1 MNFEN
6 LNISSEILR
15 ALEEMG
21 FSEATP
27 IQEQAIPEVLTGRDL
42 IGQAQ
47 TGTGKTCAYG
57 IPAIEMTDRRATA
70 PQVLVLCPT
79 RELASQVADEL
90 RRLTKF
96 VHGVRILA
104 IYGGQNIE
112 NQITAL
118 KKKPQIII
126 GTPGRV
132 MDHMRR
138 RTLRFD
144 DLKMLVLDEADEMLN
159 MGFREDIDTILQ
171 KIPEEKQMLL
181 FSATMA
187 PEIMKLTETYQKDP
201 VYIQIARKELTT
213 DLTEQYYIEVREQ
226 SKTELLCRLIDVNTI
241 TLCLVFCNTKKRVDQ
256 VTSRLQDR
264 GYAADALHGD
274 MKQNERE
281 RVMNKFRHGIT
292 QILVATDVA
301 ARGIDVS
308 GVQAV
313 FNYDIPEDPEQYVHR
328 IGRTGRAGNTGRA
341 YSFVFGRDMY
351 KLKGIMRYTGSQITR
366 EKPPAIDE
374 VESVRIDAAAEKV
387 AELVR
392 SGSGQRFL
400 PVIEKI
406 SGQLREA
413 ADSKISDA
421 ETHLLEMDAEVSETS
436 KYLEIMAGTGAT
448 ESSKRADAGVS
459 ETSKRADTEVSETSK
474 PVDAGASDAP
484 THLEIAAA
492 LFSLAF
498 SELEEKSY
506 QRADFDDEVFSYS
519 DMNMTRLFINA
530 GRTDGLK
537 EADIVKSIASK
548 TSLTGRLIGTI
559 ELHTNFSFV
568 DVPEEYVEEVISSMK
583 GFRMKG
589 RGVSFERASKKQ
601 RGGSSGRKKSGRRKE
616 GGVREKS
623 KKQARLQQTQEFYG
637 AEAGTGSSD
646 CDKNSRSRKN
656 AEAYRKRKGE
666 KYPLKS
672 RRRK

>member
-6 LNISSEILR
+6 LNISPDILR
-15 ALEEMG
+15 GLTEMG

-27 IQEQAIPEVLTGRDL
+27 IQEQSIPEVLQGKDL

-57 IPAIEMTDRRATA
+57 IPAVQMTDAKATA

-79 RELASQVADEL
+79 RELASQVADEI
-90 RRLTKF
+90 RRLTKY
-96 VHGVRILA
+96 VQGIRILA

-159 MGFREDIDTILQ
+159 MGFREDIDTILSG
-171 KIPEEKQMLL
+171 IPEEKQMLL

-187 PEIMKLTETYQKDP
+187 PEIMRLTETYQKDP
-201 VYIQIARKELTT
+201 VYVRIARKELTT
-213 DLTEQYYIEVREQ
+213 DLTQQWYIEVRES
-226 SKTELLCRLIDVNTI
+226 SKTELLCRLIDVNGI
-241 TLCLVFCNTKKRVDQ
+241 TLGLVFCNTKRRADQ

-274 MKQNERE
+274 MKQHERE
-281 RVMNKFRHGIT
+281 RVMNKFRRGMT

-328 IGRTGRAGNTGRA
+328 IGRTGRAGNTGKA
-341 YSFVFGRDMY
+341 YSFVFGREMY
-351 KLKGIMRYTGSQITR
+351 KLKEIMRYTKSDISR
-366 EKPPAIDE
+366 MRPPAVRE
-374 VESVRIDAAAEKV
+374 VQAARIGSAAEKV
-387 AELVR
+387 EELTR
-392 SGSGQRFL
+392 LGAGSQYLDVIRQIVEKLGL
-400 PVIEKI
+400 P
-406 SGQLREA
+406 A
-413 ADSKISDA
+413 ADGEDRDS
-421 ETHLLEMDAEVSETS
+421 LQ
-436 KYLEIMAGTGAT
+436 T
-448 ESSKRADAGVS
+448 EKTPEKTPGYQ
-459 ETSKRADTEVSETSK
+459 
-474 PVDAGASDAP
+474 
-484 THLEIAAA
+484 EIAAA

-506 QRADFDDEVFSYS
+506 QHADFDEEDFSYEK
-519 DMNMTRLFINA
+519 MNMTRLFLNA
-530 GRTDGLK
+530 GRTDGIK
-537 EADIVKSIASK
+537 EADIIKAVASA
-548 TSLTGRLIGTI
+548 TSLTGRLMGTI
-559 ELHTNFSFV
+559 EIHTNFSFL
-568 DVPEEYVEEVISSMK
+568 DVPESHAEEVINSMK
-583 GFRMKG
+583 GSQIKG
-589 RGVSFERASKKQ
+589 RSVSFERASKKR
-601 RGGSSGRKKSGRRKE
+601 RGGSSGRKKGGRRAEGGEREKNRAAKSGRENRGYFMENIDAGRSRRKS
-616 GGVREKS
+616 GDGMR
-623 KKQARLQQTQEFYG
+623 R
-637 AEAGTGSSD
+637 
-646 CDKNSRSRKN
+646 RKN
-656 AEAYRKRKGE
+656 AKPAGKG
-666 KYPLKS
+666 

>member
-27 IQEQAIPEVLTGRDL
+27 IQEQAIPAVLTGKDI

-57 IPAIEMTDRRATA
+57 IPAVEMTDRSATS

-79 RELASQVADEL
+79 RELASQVAEEL

-138 RTLRFD
+138 RTLRFEY
-144 DLKMLVLDEADEMLN
+144 LKMLVLDEADEMLN

-171 KIPEEKQMLL
+171 EIPQEKQMLL

-187 PEIMKLTETYQKDP
+187 PEIMKLTETYQKEP

-226 SKTELLCRLIDVNTI
+226 SKTELLCRLIDVNAI

-351 KLKGIMRYTGSQITR
+351 KLKGIMRYTGSRIAR

-392 SGSGQRFL
+392 SKAGQRFL

-406 SGQLREA
+406 SGQLGKA
-413 ADSKISDA
+413 ADCEAPCPEKEDGYQAQFFEETYGVSGGTSNEENAADA
-421 ETHLLEMDAEVSETS
+421 EALS
-436 KYLEIMAGTGAT
+436 
-448 ESSKRADAGVS
+448 
-459 ETSKRADTEVSETSK
+459 
-474 PVDAGASDAP
+474 AP
-484 THLEIAAA
+484 AYLEIAAA

-537 EADIVKSIASK
+537 ESDIVKSIASK

-601 RGGSSGRKKSGRRKE
+601 RGGSFGRKKSGRRKE
-616 GGVREKS
+616 GVGREKP
-623 KKQARLQQTQEFYG
+623 KKQAKLLETPEFFSG
-637 AEAGTGSSD
+637 EEKSGSKD
-646 CDKNSRSRKN
+646 RDKGSRSRKN
-656 AEAYRKRKGE
+656 AEAYRKRKGG
-666 KYPLKS
+666 KFSSKS